1 MDSALQCCAEQNEVS
16 QMSGLLA
23 DASPQQDHQAAIP
36 ERRAA
41 LIAGLAYVV
50 ITVLG
55 LFAISVLDGSTEPDN
70 PAATVDNI
78 VNSEALFGSGLVAFT
93 IVLIADG
100 VVAWALY
107 VFFQRTSRELSLF
120 AAWFRVVYVAIAA
133 AALMNLLVVLKL
145 VDGAGFSTALEN
157 GQRDAQVMLSL
168 DAYNYGFFL
177 ALVFFGVHLLLLGF
191 VMVKS
196 DYAPSILGMMVALA
210 GIAYVVINL
219 ARVVL
224 PNYREHED
232 LLLIL
237 LAVLAVPGEF
247 GLIGWLLWKGGKA
260 RPPAVGRP

>member
-1 MDSALQCCAEQNEVS
+1 
-16 QMSGLLA
+16 MSGLLA
-23 DASPQQDHQAAIP
+23 EASPRQEHLAAIP
-36 ERRAA
+36 QRRAA

-78 VNSEALFGSGLVAFT
+78 ANSKALFSSGLVAFT

-107 VFFQRTSRELSLF
+107 VFFQRTSRELSLV
-120 AAWFRVVYVAIAA
+120 AAWFRLVYVAIAA

-145 VDGAGFSTALEN
+145 VAGAGYSAALETGERN
-157 GQRDAQVMLSL
+157 TQVTLSL

-196 DYAPSILGMMVALA
+196 DYAPSILGMLVAVA

-219 ARVVL
+219 VRVAQ
-224 PNYREHED
+224 PNYRDHED
-232 LLLIL
+232 LLLLL

-247 GLIGWLLWKGGKA
+247 GLIGWLLWRGGKA
-260 RPPAVGRP
+260 QPATAGKS

>member
-1 MDSALQCCAEQNEVS
+1 
-16 QMSGLLA
+16 MSGLLA
-23 DASPQQDHQAAIP
+23 DASPRQEHLAAIP
-36 ERRAA
+36 QRRAA

-55 LFAISVLDGSTEPDN
+55 LFAISVLDGSTEPDD

-78 VNSEALFGSGLVAFT
+78 ANSKALFSSGLVAFT

-107 VFFQRTSRELSLF
+107 VFFQRTSRELSLL

-145 VDGAGFSTALEN
+145 VAGAGYSTALETGERN
-157 GQRDAQVMLSL
+157 TQVTLSL
-168 DAYNYGFFL
+168 DAYNTGFLL
-177 ALVFFGVHLLLLGF
+177 ALVFFGVHLLLIGF

-196 DYAPSILGMMVALA
+196 DYAPSILGMLVAVA

-219 ARVVL
+219 VRVAQ
-224 PNYREHED
+224 PNYRYHED
-232 LLLIL
+232 LLLLL
-237 LAVLAVPGEF
+237 LAVFAVPGEF
-247 GLIGWLLWKGGKA
+247 GLIGWLLSKGGKVQ
-260 RPPAVGRP
+260 PAALGKS